1 MYKIYNKP
9 MTYTYSKKTEGKTM
23 LGKLR
28 KISLSNWILIGMILG
43 LVVGLFLN
51 FFVADSY
58 IKDIILMDNVFYLG
72 GNLFIKLM
80 KMLVVPLVFCSII
93 VGAASISD
101 IRKIGTIGGR
111 TIAIYLLTTALAVTI
126 ALSIGMLLQPGA
138 GLNMAAAAQ
147 SSNVTINQTMTD
159 TILNM
164 VPENP
169 LNSLANGDMLP
180 VIIFA
185 LLIGVILAKLKEET
199 QLVNDLFT
207 QSNRIMM
214 EMTSIVMKFAPIGV
228 FCLMAKTFGS
238 LGFEGLLPLGKYIL
252 CVLIGLAIQA
262 FVVYPSLMVL
272 FTRLN
277 PLKFFRKFYSVM
289 VFAFSSSTSNATI
302 PLNLERLSEL
312 GVSSEISSFT
322 IPLGATINMDGT
334 AIMQGVA
341 VMFAAQ
347 AYGMDLGTA
356 GLLTVIFTAVM
367 ASIGTAG
374 VPSVGLVTLTMV
386 FNSVGLPVE
395 AIGII
400 FGIDHVLD
408 MVRTAVNVT
417 GDAICTI
424 IVSFQNK
431 AMDIDVF
438 NGKKEPETIGIE
450 LDQI

>member
-1 MYKIYNKP
+1 
-9 MTYTYSKKTEGKTM
+9 M
-23 LGKLR
+23 LDNLR

-43 LVVGLFLN
+43 LIVGLFLN
-51 FFVADSY
+51 FFVTDHY
-58 IKDIILMDNVFYLG
+58 IKDIILMDNIFYLG

-126 ALSIGMLLQPGA
+126 ALSIGILLQPGA
-138 GLNMAAAAQ
+138 GLNMSAAAQ
-147 SSNVTINQTMTD
+147 SSNVTVNQTMTD

-185 LLIGVILAKLKEET
+185 LLIGVILAKLKDET
-199 QLVNDLFT
+199 KLVNDLFT

-228 FCLMAKTFGS
+228 FCLMARTFGG
-238 LGFEGLLPLGKYIL
+238 LGFEGLMPLGKYIL
-252 CVLIGLAIQA
+252 CVLIGLAIQG
-262 FVVYPSLMVL
+262 FIVYPSLLVI

-408 MVRTAVNVT
+408 MVRTAINVT

-431 AMDIDVF
+431 AMDVDVF
-438 NGKKEPETIGIE
+438 NGRKEPDTLGID
-450 LDQI
+450 LDNL